1 MLLIYSVAN
10 FIAHE
15 TRKITARAQRNC
27 ITESLPKTYIWK
39 SPQKVLSKTT
49 KWWGVGIDI
58 AFNMNSTLLRISIVA
73 FFSNDYFGKS
83 WLMAIGVIQVVVQ
96 VLASSIRLRAAEE
109 TKSRFKC
116 LISDHFPVCLQ
127 K

>member
-1 MLLIYSVAN
+1 MD
-10 FIAHE
+10 
-15 TRKITARAQRNC
+15 IT
-27 ITESLPKTYIWK
+27 
-39 SPQKVLSKTT
+39 
-49 KWWGVGIDI
+49 
-58 AFNMNSTLLRISIVA
+58 FNMNSTLLQISIVA

-96 VLASSIRLRAAEE
+96 VLASTIRLRAAEE

-116 LISDHFPVCLQ
+116 LIPDHLPVYLQ